1 MLYLV
6 SGTSRSGKTMI
17 AKEMMKRT
25 SIPYMSLDWMVMG
38 FTNGVPEYGI
48 HDKLWPNE
56 IAEKFWPFLKA
67 MCENILWSEVDYIL
81 EGEAISPKLV
91 SDLMLTHPDKVR
103 VCFVGYTDAN
113 RENKVNNV
121 KRYSDG
127 KGDWLINEP
136 DEVIDSHIENMIDY
150 SKLIK
155 KECANH
161 SVAYVDTSSEF
172 EKSIQDAVKVLFA

>member
-56 IAEKFWPFLKA
+56 IAEKFWPFLEA
-67 MCENILWSEVDYIL
+67 MCENMLWSEVDYIL
-81 EGEAISPKLV
+81 EGEAILPKLI
-91 SDLMLTHPDKVR
+91 SGLMQKHPDKVR
-103 VCFVGYTDAN
+103 VCFVGYTEVDLD
-113 RENKVNNV
+113 EKVKDV
-121 KRYSDG
+121 KHYSDG

-136 DEVIDSHIENMIDY
+136 DEVINSHIKNMIEY
-150 SKLIK
+150 SELIK
-155 KECANH
+155 SECESH
-161 SVAYVDTSSEF
+161 SVSYIDTSLEF
-172 EKSIQDAVKVLFA
+172 EESIEGSVRVLLA